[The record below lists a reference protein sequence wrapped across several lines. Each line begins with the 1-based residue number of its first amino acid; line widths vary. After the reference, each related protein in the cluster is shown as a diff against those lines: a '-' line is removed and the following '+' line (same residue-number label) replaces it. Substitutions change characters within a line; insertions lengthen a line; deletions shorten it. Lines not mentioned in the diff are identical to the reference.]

1 MELQTAA
8 IRSGIT
14 GADPLLSGIS
24 DDSWPPGQV
33 EQFPSDVKKVNCTQT
48 NETEAIYTRK
58 GSISVIVE

>member
-1 MELQTAA
+1 MELQTTA

-33 EQFPSDVKKVNCTQT
+33 EPIPF
-48 NETEAIYTRK
+48 
-58 GSISVIVE
+58 